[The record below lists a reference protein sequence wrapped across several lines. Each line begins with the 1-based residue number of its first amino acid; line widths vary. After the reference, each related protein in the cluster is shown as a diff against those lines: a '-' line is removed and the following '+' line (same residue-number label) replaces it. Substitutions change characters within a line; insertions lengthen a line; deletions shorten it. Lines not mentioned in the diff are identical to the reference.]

1 MTVGVTGGTGFIGS
15 TLVRRLVAEGC
26 NVRLLSRQPD
36 AHKQFPPGVE
46 FIQGDLNASAELLRP
61 FAAGVEVLYHCAAE
75 INDTG
80 KMASTNVEGTRNLA
94 NAAAGSV
101 GHWVQLSSIDTYGT
115 QTDGIITEGTPK
127 EELNF
132 YEQTKI
138 EAENI
143 VIQAAAKHGFT
154 YTILR
159 PSKVYGP
166 DMRNALLFKL
176 ISLIDRGLFFYIG
189 RPGASAN
196 YIHVDDVVEAMILGA
211 SKPAARNRDYNVSDY
226 CSMEELVGIISSAL
240 GRPTPTWRVSEY
252 LARAAAKMT
261 SFVPRNLLTVQ
272 RVNAMV
278 KRARY
283 STARIEAELGF
294 RPRVSMKDGLEQLV
308 HKWQGSAK

>member
-15 TLVRRLVAEGC
+15 TLVRRLVVGGGR
-26 NVRLLSRQPD
+26 VRLLTRQPAGTD
-36 AHKQFPPGVE
+36 KFPPGVE
-46 FIQGDLNASAELLRP
+46 VIHGDLQSSAERLRS
-61 FAAGVEVLYHCAAE
+61 FTAGVDVLYHCAAE
-75 INDTG
+75 INDPG
-80 KMASTNVEGTRNLA
+80 KMASTNVEGTGDLA
-94 NAAAGSV
+94 QAAAG
-101 GHWVQLSSIDTYGT
+101 GIRHWVQLSSVDTYGT
-115 QTDGIITEGTPK
+115 QTDGIITEDTPRG
-127 EELNF
+127 ELNL

-143 VIQAAAKHGFT
+143 VIQAAEKHGFT

-166 DMRNALLFKL
+166 DMRNPLLFKL
-176 ISLIDRGLFFYIG
+176 INLIDRGFFFYIG

-196 YIHVDDVVEAMILGA
+196 YVHVDDVVESLILGGNHP
-211 SKPAARNRDYNVSDY
+211 SARNRDYNVSDY

-240 GRPTPTWRVSEY
+240 GKPNPTWRVPEN

-261 SFVPRNLLTVQ
+261 AFVPRNLLTGQ

-294 RPRVSMKDGLEQLV
+294 RHRVRMPDGLPQLV
-308 HKWQGSAK
+308 MKWRGNPG